1 MMEINSV
8 KLNSVF
14 KECESHVQKLNSA
27 CKKLEKVFP
36 LVLDIF
42 GDLEENTVVL
52 IDQLIYRFTK
62 LQDAIGHR
70 LFPVIFTV
78 LESDSDPRPFI
89 DILNYL
95 EKIKIIESVEEWQM
109 LRNLR
114 NNLAHDYPESI
125 KQTVDT
131 LNILYTKWRILEDM
145 YHSSENYLQGLK
157 LI

>member
-14 KECESHVQKLNSA
+14 KECESHIQKLNSA
-27 CKKLEKVFP
+27 CKKLEKNFP
-36 LVLDIF
+36 LVVDIF

-70 LFPVIFTV
+70 LFPVIFTI

-95 EKIKIIESVEEWQM
+95 EKIKIIESAEEWQM

-114 NNLAHDYPESI
+114 NNLAHDYPESL

-145 YHSSENYLQGLK
+145 YHSSGNYLQGLK